1 MSGVKWSDEM
11 SEPSVPAEST
21 ASGRRPAGRR
31 LSRLKIGTRLNA
43 GFGLVLLL
51 LAFVGMV
58 GFNGLATS
66 THALGEYDRL
76 TSSTLRILGIERNVV
91 AFGREVLDYANT
103 GSDAALKRAR
113 DLSEQIR
120 ADLEEA
126 ATQSAEQRALV
137 QRMIDLETTYSGGLE
152 KIAALRAA
160 RDLILEDE
168 LNSAAPVIQQRL
180 SEGARSALTESDFEG
195 AAITSSALEQFLL
208 ARASVMQ
215 FVAAP
220 DPKIADTI
228 KGYFT
233 NFSNFAV
240 LAGESIRSIENK
252 KMVSQVS
259 SQVRKFA
266 DGFSRMSKATLEMA
280 ALMNG
285 PMAEAA
291 SDFAATAAEVKQ
303 SQLRIVAN
311 LQTGTRASIAAT
323 QAVSIGLIVAAFV
336 LGGLLAWLIGRSIV
350 KPVNGMTDAM
360 GRLAGGD
367 RTVAVP
373 GRDRG
378 DELGAMAASVEIFKQ
393 GMIETDRLRSEQT
406 EMQKRAEAEQ
416 RAVMGNL
423 ADDFERAVGSIVRK
437 VSEAAA
443 GMQAAAR
450 SMSSTAEETTQQT
463 TAVAAAS
470 SQAATNV
477 HTVAT
482 AGEELSSSIA
492 EIGRQVA
499 QSARIAGQAVEEAG
513 RTDAKV
519 QGLAEAAQ
527 KIGDVVRLISDVASQ
542 TNLLALNA
550 TIEAARAGEAG
561 KGFAV
566 VASEVKAL
574 ASQTAKATEEIASQI
589 AAIQGATKE
598 SVDAIK
604 GIGRTVGEIN
614 EIAATIASAVEEQGA
629 ATQEI
634 ARNVQQAARGTEQ
647 VSGNIAS
654 VTQAAAKTGDAA
666 TQVLGAAGDLS
677 EQAGQLRTQVEQF
690 LTAVRAA

>member
-1 MSGVKWSDEM
+1 MSK
-11 SEPSVPAEST
+11 PSVPAGS
-21 ASGRRPAGRR
+21 AALGSRIAGRR
-31 LSRLKIGTRLNA
+31 LSRLKIGTRLYA

-51 LAFVGMV
+51 LAFVGSV

-66 THALGEYDRL
+66 THALNEYDRL
-76 TSSTLRILGIERNVV
+76 TGNTLRILGIERNVV
-91 AFGREVLDYANT
+91 AFGREVVEYAST
-103 GSDAALKRAR
+103 GDEAALKRAR

-120 ADLEEA
+120 ADLEGV
-126 ATQSAEQRALV
+126 ATQNDEQRALV
-137 QRMIDLETTYSGGLE
+137 QRLVDLETDYSGGLE
-152 KIAALRAA
+152 KVAALRAS
-160 RDLILEDE
+160 RDQILNDE
-168 LNSAAPVIQQRL
+168 LNTAAPVIQQRL
-180 SEGARSALTESDFEG
+180 GDGAKSALTDSDFEG
-195 AAITSSALEQFLL
+195 AAIASSALEQFLL

-215 FVAAP
+215 FVASP
-220 DPKIADTI
+220 DPKIAETI
-228 KGYFT
+228 KGHFA
-233 NFSNFAV
+233 NFSNYAV
-240 LAGESIRSIENK
+240 LAGESIRSVENK

-266 DGFSRMSKATLEMA
+266 EGFGRVSAATLEMA
-280 ALMNG
+280 QVMNG

-291 SDFAATAAEVKQ
+291 RQFAATATQVKDA
-303 SQLRIVAN
+303 QLRIVGD
-311 LQTGTRASIAAT
+311 LQAGSHASIAAT
-323 QAVSIGLIVAAFV
+323 QAVSLGLIIAAFV
-336 LGGLLAWLIGRSIV
+336 LGGLLAWLIARGIV

-373 GRDRG
+373 GRERG

-393 GMIETDRLRSEQT
+393 GMIETDRLRGEQV
-406 EMQKRAEAEQ
+406 EIQKRAEAEQ
-416 RAVMGNL
+416 REVMANL
-423 ADDFERAVGSIVRK
+423 ADDFERAVGGIVSK
-437 VSEAAA
+437 VTEAAA
-443 GMQAAAR
+443 GMQSAAR

-463 TAVAAAS
+463 TAVAAVS
-470 SQAATNV
+470 SQAAANV

-513 RTDAKV
+513 RTDVKI
-519 QGLAEAAQ
+519 QGLADAAQ
-527 KIGDVVRLISDVASQ
+527 KIGDVVQLINDVASQ

-574 ASQTAKATEEIASQI
+574 ASQTAKATEEIAAQVASIQ
-589 AAIQGATKE
+589 AATRE
-598 SVDAIK
+598 SVEAIK
-604 GIGRTVGEIN
+604 GIGRTVGEVN

-634 ARNVQQAARGTEQ
+634 ARNVQQAAKGTEQ
-647 VSGNIAS
+647 VSANIAS
-654 VTQAAAKTGDAA
+654 VTQAAARTGDAA

-677 EQAGQLRTQVEQF
+677 EQAGHLRTQVDQF